1 MPRVSHIGTF
11 ASSEKLQI
19 PSDTLQKW
27 VEIYILNVE
36 ILPRLRITVLIGVFK
51 VQLKDYRGI
60 IVS

>member
-11 ASSEKLQI
+11 ASSENQQI

-27 VEIYILNVE
+27 VKMYILNVE
-36 ILPRLRITVLIGVFK
+36 ILPRLRKTVLIGVFK